1 MTRPKAQKL
10 AALAAGA
17 VLNSSSREAALLS
30 GVPRR
35 TIRGWKQEQAVDGD
49 MDMSEAVEQV
59 GEAIRPQMIEQA
71 GKILTLAAT
80 IVATQLEEMKRTKT
94 EWKPSELRDLTVV
107 SGIWI
112 DKLRLLAADQN
123 AATTPQSPSRD
134 DNPTIIVPH
143 RYGSGKEEAGK
154 SA

>member
-35 TIRGWKQEQAVDGD
+35 TIRRWGQEQAADGD

-80 IVATQLEEMKRTKT
+80 IVATQLGEMARAKKD
-94 EWKPSELRDLTVV
+94 WKPSELRDLTVV

-123 AATTPQSPSRD
+123 AATTPQSTSRD

-143 RYGSGKEEAGK
+143 RFPLKEEAGK
-154 SA
+154 GA